1 MTGMSAAEQRT
12 PSSTSSLGR
21 SLPSP
26 PSLDPLTGV
35 YDRTTLLAMLFR
47 ETDRAQRMK
56 TSLCLLLVG
65 VAVAPDAFPYPSP
78 PIHDHL
84 LRQTASRLTR
94 QLRSYDLLGR
104 IAECAFLA
112 VLPGCDAPAAF
123 SLAERIRREVFGKQF
138 IVGCNSIHVTA
149 RFGVALSAGRSPIVV
164 LREAE
169 EAMRQAEERESS
181 PTSNA
186 ERQCATDSTS
196 ESAAFATPRNS

>member
-1 MTGMSAAEQRT
+1 M
-12 PSSTSSLGR
+12 
-21 SLPSP
+21 
-26 PSLDPLTGV
+26 DPLTGV

-78 PIHDHL
+78 PIYHDL

-112 VLPGCDAPAAF
+112 VLPGCDALDAF
-123 SLAERIRREVFGKQF
+123 SLAERVDREVFGKQF

-181 PTSNA
+181 PASNA